1 MATAQASIALRP
13 QSRGYV
19 ARFLKA
25 PLGWV
30 LMAALVAVIFL
41 EANVREQNRMACGAV
56 FMMLD
61 RQQFQ
66 EIVRNANR
74 AQTRLILAC
83 DGLESSDTF
92 QAGAALDA
100 ANAFNR

>member
-1 MATAQASIALRP
+1 MASAHASIYLRP

-19 ARFLKA
+19 ARFLKV

-30 LMAALVAVIFL
+30 LLAALVAVIVM
-41 EANVREQNRMACGAV
+41 ESNVREQNRMACGAV

-66 EIVRNANR
+66 GFVQDASRS
-74 AQTRLILAC
+74 QTRLILAC
-83 DGLESSDTF
+83 DGLESPDTF

-100 ANAFNR
+100 SNAFNR

>member
-1 MATAQASIALRP
+1 MARDQPSISLRP

-19 ARFLKA
+19 ATFLKT

-30 LMAALVAVIFL
+30 LMAALVAALFT
-41 EANVREQNRMACGAV
+41 EASVREQNRMACGAA

-61 RQQFQ
+61 RQEFQ
-66 EIVRNANR
+66 EIVRSANR

-83 DGLESSDTF
+83 DGLESPDSF
-92 QAGAALDA
+92 QAGAALDG
-100 ANAFNR
+100 ANAFNP